1 MFKKIVVVLTTLSIP
16 LFVGGVVLAQQ
27 LDYSQNKTVV
37 LPKDEIVDKDYFAAG
52 ETVTISGTVN
62 GDAYIAGGTV
72 NIEGEINGDLFA
84 AGGVVNLGGTITN
97 DARVAGGE
105 VTISSQINGNLTA
118 LGGNVNITDAA
129 NIEGSLV
136 SGSGNLS
143 IFAPIGKGLTVG
155 SGNVTLGDTVG
166 GDITAG
172 VGQLTLTP
180 NAQVSGDL
188 TYWSDQDAQVQ
199 AGAQITGQT
208 THNIPPKPSK
218 DQPKKAIASTAIA
231 FKIISFVSALI
242 FGLILIKFL
251 PVFASETKKIIGQK
265 LLVSLGVGFLALVL
279 TPIAFI
285 VLLLPV
291 VTIPLALIL
300 VVGFLI
306 TLYLAKIFVAMW
318 AGHRIS
324 KIFNLKTGNYSTF
337 LLGLVVIY
345 IITLIPFIGWLV
357 WLLVV
362 LTGTG
367 GVVLTKFN
375 FYKQLRSKNLL

>member
-1 MFKKIVVVLTTLSIP
+1 MS
-16 LFVGGVVLAQQ
+16 GVVFAQQ

-37 LPKDEIVDKDYFAAG
+37 LPKDETVDKDYFAAG

-72 NIEGEINGDLFA
+72 NIEGEVNGDLFV

-118 LGGNVNITDAA
+118 LGGNVNVTDAA
-129 NIEGSLV
+129 NIVGSLV

-143 IFAPIGKGLTVG
+143 IFAPIGKGITVG
-155 SGNVTLGDTVG
+155 AGNVTLGDTVG

-188 TYWSDQDAQVQ
+188 TYWSEQDAQVQ

-208 THNIPPKPSK
+208 THNIPPKPAK
-218 DQPKKAIASTAIA
+218 DQPKKIFAGVSIA
-231 FKIISFVSALI
+231 FSIISFISALI

-251 PVFASETKKIIGQK
+251 PFFASETKKIIDQK
-265 LLVSLGVGFLALVL
+265 LFTSMGVGFLAIVL

-285 VLLLPV
+285 ILLLPV
-291 VTIPLALIL
+291 VTIPFALIL
-300 VVGFLI
+300 LVIFLI
-306 TLYLAKIFVAMW
+306 TLYLSKIFVAMW
-318 AGHRIS
+318 TGHRIS
-324 KIFNLKTGNYSTF
+324 KIFGWKTGNYLAF

-345 IITLIPFIGWLV
+345 IITLIPIIGWLI